1 MARSEPTGE
10 PTLSDIAARR
20 AEFLTRYQSARYAR
34 RYRSVIAAVEAAEQ
48 ARAPTQTG
56 LAEAAAHSLFKL
68 MAYKDEYEVAR
79 LYTDGAFLSNLH
91 QQFEGGFRLE
101 FHLAPPLLA
110 SRDPVTGELRKRA
123 YGPWVFRAFKILA
136 RLRRLRGTFLD
147 VFGYTE
153 ERRTERR
160 LIGEYET
167 ILKEVAAALTPDNH
181 PLAVEIARVPEQIR
195 GFGHVKQRNL
205 DKAKQR
211 EAALLEALRNPPA
224 VAIAA
229 E

>member
-1 MARSEPTGE
+1 MDEYSGPVLVQGQAAAELFSRVFAPRLLAVRRPISDNPQLGMFFSQQSDTFVGRIGSRVLPAFLNVVDN
-10 PTLSDIAARR
+10 PTLDQYHGVRLVGGYMVDEEGVR
-20 AEFLTRYQSARYAR
+20 AHETRL
-34 RYRSVIAAVEAAEQ
+34 VEKG
-48 ARAPTQTG
+48 TLKT
-56 LAEAAAHSLFKL
+56 
-68 MAYKDEYEVAR
+68 
-79 LYTDGAFLSNLH
+79 
-91 QQFEGGFRLE
+91 
-101 FHLAPPLLA
+101 LLA

-160 LIGEYET
+160 LIGEYEA
-167 ILKEVAAALTPDNH
+167 ILKEIAAALTPDNH

-195 GFGHVKQRNL
+195 GFGHIKQRNL